1 MGAQQGGLLAIG
13 ILQETSQGIVKISC
27 KSPEIAFVSNSPRKH
42 RQGLGKETAP
52 WNVACMQITSQS
64 LSRLLPPSH
73 SLESSSSKV
82 ICAGPCCQISARKAV
97 KFVNLDFPSVFQTP
111 IKYKSILP
119 EITPLFVWRYSTL
132 HSAPLSYHSQPFTLT
147 DNHPICTVFYMAT
160 NLTLRSTSFQPPTH
174 KGPSENSLLCS
185 TSPVFDVAGEVDL
198 STLSKGSWEMK
209 SLPPHVSVNWHVRRG
224 LSTLQQGLSD
234 NATEVKDS
242 VPYNQSPFG
251 TILLLL

>member
-1 MGAQQGGLLAIG
+1 MGAQQGGLLATD
-13 ILQETSQGIVKISC
+13 ILPETSQGRVKISC

-111 IKYKSILP
+111 IKYKSIFP

-147 DNHPICTVFYMAT
+147 DNHPICTVFYMVT

-185 TSPVFDVAGEVDL
+185 TPHVWDQVCEVAGEVDF
-198 STLSKGSWEMK
+198 STLSKGS
-209 SLPPHVSVNWHVRRG
+209 
-224 LSTLQQGLSD
+224 
-234 NATEVKDS
+234 
-242 VPYNQSPFG
+242 
-251 TILLLL
+251 